1 MEWTQVFV
9 ILGVFIGGFLYLA
22 SKIDKVREDLGN
34 QIRDNSKDTQKVRT
48 DLFSEIQKNREEL
61 LWIKFRLDP
70 HEHMVKKDEEI
81 KEN

>member
-22 SKIDKVREDLGN
+22 SKIDGVNKDLSN
-34 QIRDNSKDTQKVRT
+34 QIQKNR
-48 DLFSEIQKNREEL
+48 EAIQKNREEI

-70 HEHMVKKDEEI
+70 NEHPKWKEEDLEEDL